1 MNKQAH
7 NYIFEYHDAITSG
20 RIRAGKWIKAI
31 YKILVEGIKNGE
43 WVFDQKKANKAIK
56 FIENYC
62 HHSEGRNDLLKLDR
76 FRDLRYSGQKHR
88 VPAIQGSFSGGCKK
102 ERQNPIRR
110 RDHGI
115 HGIYRRRI
123 RRETVLSGPE
133 IGTGRSC
140 IRRILSD
147 CAAGRRTFRD

>member
-20 RIRAGKWIKAI
+20 RIRGGKWIKAI

-62 HHSEGRNDLLKLDR
+62 PFGRQKRPSKVGIVAESDR

-102 ERQNPIRR
+102 ER
-110 RDHGI
+110 
-115 HGIYRRRI
+115 
-123 RRETVLSGPE
+123 
-133 IGTGRSC
+133 
-140 IRRILSD
+140 
-147 CAAGRRTFRD
+147 

>member
-62 HHSEGRNDLLKLDR
+62 HHSEGRNDLLKLELCIKRKISVTEGVLTDR
-76 FRDLRYSGQKHR
+76 
-88 VPAIQGSFSGGCKK
+88 
-102 ERQNPIRR
+102 
-110 RDHGI
+110 
-115 HGIYRRRI
+115 
-123 RRETVLSGPE
+123 
-133 IGTGRSC
+133 
-140 IRRILSD
+140 
-147 CAAGRRTFRD
+147 

>member
-20 RIRAGKWIKAI
+20 RIRSGKWIKAI

-62 HHSEGRNDLLKLDR
+62 HHSEGGNDLLKVGIMAEGDR
-76 FRDLRYSGQKHR
+76 FRDLRYSG
-88 VPAIQGSFSGGCKK
+88 
-102 ERQNPIRR
+102 
-110 RDHGI
+110 
-115 HGIYRRRI
+115 
-123 RRETVLSGPE
+123 
-133 IGTGRSC
+133 
-140 IRRILSD
+140 
-147 CAAGRRTFRD
+147 

>member
-7 NYIFEYHDAITSG
+7 NYIFEYHDAIASG

-62 HHSEGRNDLLKLDR
+62 HHSEGSFTSLQTYKTLKP
-76 FRDLRYSGQKHR
+76 Q
-88 VPAIQGSFSGGCKK
+88 IQF
-102 ERQNPIRR
+102 
-110 RDHGI
+110 
-115 HGIYRRRI
+115 
-123 RRETVLSGPE
+123 
-133 IGTGRSC
+133 
-140 IRRILSD
+140 
-147 CAAGRRTFRD
+147 

>member
-62 HHSEGRNDLLKLDR
+62 HHSEVKPELGR
-76 FRDLRYSGQKHR
+76 FRIVGILRRQDRRCKEITCSKSG
-88 VPAIQGSFSGGCKK
+88 
-102 ERQNPIRR
+102 
-110 RDHGI
+110 
-115 HGIYRRRI
+115 
-123 RRETVLSGPE
+123 VLDE
-133 IGTGRSC
+133 V
-140 IRRILSD
+140 L
-147 CAAGRRTFRD
+147 

>member
-1 MNKQAH
+1 MNKQA

-62 HHSEGRNDLLKLDR
+62 HHSAG
-76 FRDLRYSGQKHR
+76 
-88 VPAIQGSFSGGCKK
+88 AIAWQGSTFP
-102 ERQNPIRR
+102 ERRTLRPL
-110 RDHGI
+110 HS
-115 HGIYRRRI
+115 
-123 RRETVLSGPE
+123 LSK
-133 IGTGRSC
+133 R
-140 IRRILSD
+140 
-147 CAAGRRTFRD
+147 AGRTMLLQNSSCRRNASKWRSTKKMFRTTFLNSKAS

>member
-62 HHSEGRNDLLKLDR
+62 HHSEGRNDLLKLELWQKAIVSAIFGILDKNTGYR
-76 FRDLRYSGQKHR
+76 QFREVFLVVARKNGKTLFAAAIMAYMAFNTFLQK
-88 VPAIQGSFSGGCKK
+88 
-102 ERQNPIRR
+102 
-110 RDHGI
+110 
-115 HGIYRRRI
+115 
-123 RRETVLSGPE
+123 LSKACCLC
-133 IGTGRSC
+133 S
-140 IRRILSD
+140 
-147 CAAGRRTFRD
+147 

>member
-56 FIENYC
+56 F
-62 HHSEGRNDLLKLDR
+62 GRQKRPSKVGIVAESDR

-102 ERQNPIRR
+102 ER
-110 RDHGI
+110 
-115 HGIYRRRI
+115 
-123 RRETVLSGPE
+123 
-133 IGTGRSC
+133 
-140 IRRILSD
+140 
-147 CAAGRRTFRD
+147 

>member
-56 FIENYC
+56 FIENYL
-62 HHSEGRNDLLKLDR
+62 SSPQRRGRRRYLGNDRRK
-76 FRDLRYSGQKHR
+76 Q
-88 VPAIQGSFSGGCKK
+88 SGGLYNFFR
-102 ERQNPIRR
+102 ERQRNRCGR
-110 RDHGI
+110 RDHSPSYG
-115 HGIYRRRI
+115 RRRNPSYV
-123 RRETVLSGPE
+123 RRGNDRE
-133 IGTGRSC
+133 RSS
-140 IRRILSD
+140 RIV
-147 CAAGRRTFRD
+147 TTKP

>member
-56 FIENYC
+56 FI
-62 HHSEGRNDLLKLDR
+62 
-76 FRDLRYSGQKHR
+76 
-88 VPAIQGSFSGGCKK
+88 
-102 ERQNPIRR
+102 
-110 RDHGI
+110 
-115 HGIYRRRI
+115 
-123 RRETVLSGPE
+123 
-133 IGTGRSC
+133 
-140 IRRILSD
+140 
-147 CAAGRRTFRD
+147 